1 MKSVIEFYNTN
12 EILFFFAS
20 ESMDDLEQCFFGTYL
35 SKAETA
41 LTEIVK
47 CCKSEK
53 KRFHELEE
61 DLQTIIIERACVKEI
76 DEDSTIC
83 VSHESV
89 LGKDFF
95 TKAHAHNS
103 CLWPSHVKSRTTK
116 GQSLRNPFPAT
127 SGNVKKQSLHL
138 YSKHGIILPFDSK
151 VCRNCKAKCI
161 EHLKDFVED
170 EVKSPIINRRAIE
183 PDICMDFDSQ
193 ASSTAQESTQTISQA
208 SSHSHYS
215 LPSEEKQTNKV
226 GHLDALIK
234 ENGIKLTNASCL
246 VNDWNDVAPTRQR
259 QILDYAG
266 AGVASVMQ
274 TIAPNNDQAGLV
286 YQKLVES
293 KYVQK
298 HLQSE
303 IPLSKFAE
311 EIINTANGNAG
322 SYDAL
327 VQYFSTLY
335 GIPGIDFEFLNQFN
349 MPSNQEAI
357 SSDSEDSGS
366 ETVKVKTRSKFIFR
380 FTKHMWN
387 SSVKRRRRYGYGN
400 VPKIKEK
407 HPKWR
412 ESIEVCEAIFNYIV
426 SPLNTQ
432 RNSWGVIN
440 IKDDSGKISTI
451 GKVIRHQ
458 KNSDLVKDIQAH
470 LQGLGLHVP
479 SRSFLFKFLAY
490 LPAASC
496 KEMKGVNNI
505 QEEAMRSFTTLENI
519 VDEYSN
525 RYGLFESERINLKAC
540 ISASKTYIKTQY
552 FNHLS
557 MTNPVQSH
565 CVSCAVSDTNDKKE
579 FVARC
584 EYDHNDENIECE
596 KCQLIYQ
603 TIDVL
608 LSLMEQYKVEQI
620 LSDYE
625 AAVLEKRISDSRAAI
640 LQYQAHL
647 VQVFTQDGEWEKHM
661 EKCDPTVAFYVADWG
676 MKYLPRRHRCKMS
689 EWFGQNG
696 MPNHIG
702 CFTRI
707 VPNSFQED
715 SITPKDYEKQVDT
728 YASIIQDS
736 AKQDALTSVAIIKEN
751 LIAYKKN
758 YPEVKKMYLRSDNAG
773 CYHSSTLIQAL
784 YSLEIPDLEIVDYI
798 FSAPCDGKSICDTYF
813 AIIKVVLNKG
823 NSTNTFDS
831 SITHY

>member
-1 MKSVIEFYNTN
+1 MKFC
-12 EILFFFAS
+12 LFFAS

-47 CCKSEK
+47 CCQSEK

-183 PDICMDFDSQ
+183 PDICMYVDSQ
-193 ASSTAQESTQTISQA
+193 ASSTAQESIQTISQA

-311 EIINTANGNAG
+311 EIINTANGNAD

-335 GIPGIDFEFLNQFN
+335 GIPGIDFQFLNQFN
-349 MPSNQEAI
+349 MPSNQENI
-357 SSDSEDSGS
+357 SSDSEDSGG
-366 ETVKVKTRSKFIFR
+366 ETIKVKTRSKFIFR

-387 SSVKRRRRYGYGN
+387 ASVKHRRRNGYGN
-400 VPKIKEK
+400 VPVIKEK
-407 HPKWR
+407 KCNW
-412 ESIEVCEAIFNYIV
+412 SQNLEVCEAIFNYIV

-432 RNSWGVIN
+432 RNSYGVIN
-440 IKDDSGKISTI
+440 IKNDSGEVSTI
-451 GKVIRHQ
+451 GKVIRHHR
-458 KNSDLVKDIQAH
+458 NSDLVRNIQAH
-470 LQGLGLHVP
+470 LQGLGLPVP
-479 SRSFLFKFLAY
+479 SRSFLFKFLAH
-490 LPAASC
+490 LPAGSM

-505 QEEAMRSFTTLENI
+505 QEDAMRSFTTLENI
-519 VDEYSN
+519 VDEYATK
-525 RYGLFESERINLKAC
+525 YGLFESERINLKAC
-540 ISASKTYIKTQY
+540 ILASKSYIKTQY

-557 MTNPVQSH
+557 VTNPVLSH
-565 CVSCAVSDTNDKKE
+565 CVSCAVSDTSDRKE
-579 FVARC
+579 FIAEC
-584 EYDHNDENIECE
+584 EYNHENIECDR
-596 KCQLIYQ
+596 CQLIYQ
-603 TIDVL
+603 TIDALKAL
-608 LSLMEQYKVEQI
+608 LEHYNTEQI

-625 AAVLEKRISDSRAAI
+625 LAVIDKRLNDSKAAI

-647 VQVFTQDGEWEKHM
+647 VQVFTQESEWEKLI

-707 VPNSFQED
+707 VPHSFQQD
-715 SITPKDYEKQVDT
+715 SVTPKDYKKQVDT
-728 YASIIQDS
+728 YVSIVQDN

-773 CYHSSTLIQAL
+773 CYHSSTMIQAL
-784 YSLEIPDLEIVDYI
+784 HSLEIPDFQIVDYI
-798 FSAPCDGKSICDTYF
+798 YSAPCDGKSICDTYF

-831 SITHY
+831 SILLITGKL